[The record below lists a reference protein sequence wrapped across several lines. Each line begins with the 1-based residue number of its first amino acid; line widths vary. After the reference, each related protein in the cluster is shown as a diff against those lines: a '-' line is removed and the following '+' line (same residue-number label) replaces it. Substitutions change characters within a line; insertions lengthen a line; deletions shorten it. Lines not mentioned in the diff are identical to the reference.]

1 MLAGEQLYHGV
12 YSSTY
17 MWCRQHEDGAATGN
31 LKDLDLSRAEAG
43 SQLSTVRRVAEW
55 CHRGACRRERREE
68 ESQTFD
74 QDSNT
79 WRLISYY
86 CHVHSE
92 ILTVGLHNIF
102 TMCYSELVQ

>member
-43 SQLSTVRRVAEW
+43 SQLSTVRRVAE
-55 CHRGACRRERREE
+55 
-68 ESQTFD
+68 
-74 QDSNT
+74 
-79 WRLISYY
+79 
-86 CHVHSE
+86 
-92 ILTVGLHNIF
+92 
-102 TMCYSELVQ
+102 